1 MKGHWIKYSGEEL
14 DFIKRRSRLM
24 RPELHAQFVKRFRRR
39 DVTVGHLNALCKRM
53 GWRTGRTGQ
62 IQKGAVPH
70 NKGKKCAPGS
80 GGRHPN
86 ARKSQFKKGEPAAQH
101 QLRGPR
107 ARFKGWLCRD
117 QRSTDQPAHRLR
129 ALLRPETPLA
139 VGTGAR
145 PGARGHVPQV
155 QGRSTQYRSVEL
167 GACAARPT
175 PAPQRAVRS
184 RLRRS
189 AGRDQADDHGRCEA
203 GTPAARKAIEP
214 PAIRRGYGKGN

>member
-53 GWRTGRTGQ
+53 GWLTGRTGQ

-86 ARKSQFKKGEPAAQH
+86 ARKSQFKKGSLPHNTNYEGH
-101 QLRGPR
+101 ERVSKDGYVEISVR
-107 ARFKGWLCRD
+107 R
-117 QRSTDQPAHRLR
+117 DQPAHRLR

-167 GACAARPT
+167 GACAARPA
-175 PAPQRAVRS
+175 PAPQWRF
-184 RLRRS
+184 
-189 AGRDQADDHGRCEA
+189 G
-203 GTPAARKAIEP
+203 
-214 PAIRRGYGKGN
+214 RGYDEAPAEIKPTIMAVVKLEHQLREKQSSRPR